1 MLVRRHPIITK
12 NLNSLINSRYSYYK
26 RGSRMVSIMASNFE
40 PVVLSKA
47 CKRIPPSIWVE
58 TLNLVNKYKP
68 VNLGQ
73 GFPDFPEV
81 VPTTL
86 KNALVATQAANAPVV
101 NNQYTRGQ
109 GNIDLVNAI
118 ADIYSPLFGRSI
130 DAMKEVMVTVGAYE
144 ALHCIINAVV
154 NPGDEVILIE
164 PYFDSYSESILAING
179 VPRYIP
185 LRLKE
190 GGTNASDFVLDKNE
204 LTGLFNEKTKAIIVN
219 TPHNPTGKVFTH
231 EEIEFIGNLCKKY
244 NALYISDEVY
254 EWLVYQG
261 SEHIR
266 AATLPGMWERTV
278 TVCSAGKTFSVTGW
292 KSGWLIA
299 PEYLISG
306 AMRVHQGIIYT
317 CPTPL
322 QIALANTFKHEK
334 LLLGTPDSYWHWL
347 CQNMTGKRQRMFE
360 IVKEA
365 KMKPIMPDGGY
376 FMLVDITGLNV
387 DRSGY
392 DDDTPLDKIVQ
403 QWLIK
408 DKGLAVI
415 PCSEFYSSEHKKEF
429 ENFIRVCF
437 IKGDNT
443 LDAAREIFSKLNI
456 E

>member
-1 MLVRRHPIITK
+1 
-12 NLNSLINSRYSYYK
+12 
-26 RGSRMVSIMASNFE
+26 MASNFE
-40 PVVLSKA
+40 PIVLSKA

-58 TLNLVNKYKP
+58 TTNLVNKYKP

-73 GFPDFPEV
+73 AFPDFPEV
-81 VPTTL
+81 VPTTI
-86 KNALVATQAANAPVV
+86 KNALISTQAANAPVL

-118 ADIYSPLFGRSI
+118 ADIYGPLFDRSI
-130 DAMKEVMVTVGAYE
+130 DALKEVMVTIGGYE

-164 PYFDSYSESILAING
+164 PHFDSYSESILAVNG
-179 VPRYIP
+179 IPRYIP
-185 LRLKE
+185 LRLRE
-190 GGTNASDFVLDKNE
+190 GGTRLVILSDKNE

-231 EEIEFIGNLCKKY
+231 EEMVLGNLCKRY
-244 NALYISDEVY
+244 NVLYISDEVY
-254 EWLVYQG
+254 EWLVYDG

-266 AATLPGMWERTV
+266 AATLPGMWGRTA
-278 TVCSAGKTFSVTGW
+278 TVCSAGKAFNITGW
-292 KSGWLIA
+292 KTGWLIA
-299 PEYLISG
+299 PEYLVSG
-306 AMRVHQGIIYT
+306 AMRVHQGSIYT
-317 CPTPL
+317 CPSLL
-322 QIALANTFKHEK
+322 QIALAETFKHEK

-347 CQNMTGKRQRMFE
+347 RQIMTGKRQQMYD

-365 KMKPIMPDGGY
+365 KLKPIMPDGGY

-392 DDDTPLDKIVQ
+392 DDGTPLDKIVQ

-408 DKGLAVI
+408 DKGLAII
-415 PCSEFYSSEHKKEF
+415 PCSEFYSGGHKKEF

-437 IKGDNT
+437 IKV
-443 LDAAREIFSKLNI
+443 KHNI
-456 E
+456 LFELFHIYICI